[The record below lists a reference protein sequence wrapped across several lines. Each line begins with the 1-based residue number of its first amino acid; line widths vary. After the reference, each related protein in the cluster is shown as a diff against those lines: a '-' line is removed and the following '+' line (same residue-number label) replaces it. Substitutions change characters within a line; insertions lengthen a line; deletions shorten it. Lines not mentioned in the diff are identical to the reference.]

1 MGIKDR
7 RTQIL
12 LTLKLLGSNDKTP
25 ISLSPFVCEAFG
37 LDVNR
42 KTTSAL
48 YQLVLDNCVGKI
60 QQDSSELY
68 FLTSQGDYEIYLR
81 FPFFRFI
88 DNEWDQ
94 VFRILSY
101 EIPEKKREL
110 RDRLRRA
117 VSGWGLGPW
126 HRSFWVTPHPI
137 IPALRK
143 LVSEREEEKYI
154 QAFEA
159 NHVFGSRDI
168 LINKVWNTKEIESE
182 YKKVF
187 KRWHEILSGPEVNL
201 KKMSLV
207 IARYVDVLNIDPGLP
222 EELVGKQWIGF
233 EAFKIFKEIKDILL
247 EKKSQ

>member
-12 LTLKLLGSNDKTP
+12 LTLKLLGSNDKKP
-25 ISLSPFVCEAFG
+25 ISISPPISEAF
-37 LDVNR
+37 DVELNR

-60 QQDSSELY
+60 NQNESELY
-68 FLTSQGDYEIYLR
+68 FLTAQGDYEIYLR

-88 DNEWDQ
+88 DNEWDC

-143 LVSEREEEKYI
+143 LVSEKEEEKYI
-154 QAFEA
+154 QGFEA
-159 NHVFGSRDI
+159 DHVFGNEDI
-168 LINKVWNTKEIESE
+168 LIEKVWNTKEVESE

-187 KRWHEILSGPEVNL
+187 KKWHEILSGPESNL
-201 KKMSLV
+201 KKMSMV
-207 IARYVDVLNIDPGLP
+207 IANYVDVLNIDPGLP
-222 EELVGKQWIGF
+222 EKLLGKQWIGF
-233 EAFKIFKEIKDILL
+233 EAFKIFNEIKDILL
-247 EKKSQ
+247 EKKLQ